1 MPSPVIPLAPIQ
13 LARSRMRE
21 YETFAA
27 RLLSVQRRLEAMP
40 LANNRVLVD
49 VVFELASLRSL
60 ITTLAGGT

>member
-1 MPSPVIPLAPIQ
+1 
-13 LARSRMRE
+13 MRE